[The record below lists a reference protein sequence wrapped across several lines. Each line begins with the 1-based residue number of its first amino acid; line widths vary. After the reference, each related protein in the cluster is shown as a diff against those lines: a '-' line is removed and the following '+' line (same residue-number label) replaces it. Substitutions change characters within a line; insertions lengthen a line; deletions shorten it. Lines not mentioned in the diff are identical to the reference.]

1 MNSSQKFGTLFETK
15 NGIVPGQIAIGVPHL
30 TTLIR
35 LLRYEP
41 FGNPFIKNTVNTK
54 NT

>member
-15 NGIVPGQIAIGVPHL
+15 NGIVPGQIAIGVHR
-30 TTLIR
+30 TTLIL

-41 FGNPFIKNTVNTK
+41 LYKK
-54 NT
+54 YCKY

>member
-1 MNSSQKFGTLFETK
+1 MNSYQKIGTLFEIK
-15 NGIVPGQIAIGVPHL
+15 NGIVPGQIAIDVHP
-30 TTLIR
+30 TTLIH

-41 FGNPFIKNTVNTK
+41 FVNPFIKNTVNTK

>member
-1 MNSSQKFGTLFETK
+1 MNSYQKIGTLFETK
-15 NGIVPGQIAIGVPHL
+15 NGIVPGQIAIGVHP
-30 TTLIR
+30 TTLIC

-41 FGNPFIKNTVNTK
+41 LVNPFIKNTVNTK

>member
-1 MNSSQKFGTLFETK
+1 MNSYQKNGTLFETK
-15 NGIVPGQIAIGVPHL
+15 NGIVPGQIAISVHR

-41 FGNPFIKNTVNTK
+41 FIKK
-54 NT
+54 LL

>member
-1 MNSSQKFGTLFETK
+1 MNSYQKNGTLFETK
-15 NGIVPGQIAIGVPHL
+15 NGIVPGQIAIGVPS
-30 TTLIR
+30 TTLIL

-41 FGNPFIKNTVNTK
+41 FVYSFKKNTVNTK

>member
-1 MNSSQKFGTLFETK
+1 MKSFQKFGTLFETK
-15 NGIVPGQIAIGVPHL
+15 NGIVPGQIAIGVHS
-30 TTLIR
+30 TTLIH

-41 FGNPFIKNTVNTK
+41 FVNPFIKNTVNTK